1 MIDLTGF
8 PAAFRDYLLN
18 KVLVEVLP
26 VSPAQGTQISP
37 GEEFTVKVRVTN
49 ATSAAG
55 IGLKNVRIRAE
66 IKASPWGTQLGTC
79 RLDTSTAITLA

>member
-55 IGLKNVRIRAE
+55 IGLKNVRIRIWVIDPTIGKLRAL
-66 IKASPWGTQLGTC
+66 AG
-79 RLDTSTAITLA
+79 RTAFRV